1 MAKNK
6 KNPNREVKLSANM
19 LREVARAA
27 ADANMLLHRLIN
39 GLLPNPDDLVGRKGL
54 IEYERMRRRDPVI
67 RNGLLLLKLAR
78 LSVGYTIQSPDGWE
92 EFEPRMPEMI
102 DLINYNIEHM
112 KGEFYDMLRQMYI
125 CLDYGYSITEKL
137 FTIFPD
143 GPFEG
148 KVGIRKLKTKRSRD
162 FRFNED
168 EFGNL
173 KPMGLVQKMDGA
185 LAKNPLD
192 PHKFLIFTFMEEE
205 SNRYGES
212 LLRPCYRSFKSKDLL
227 IRFWNMAGE
236 RFGMPTPYIT
246 FDQDHNWSDEDDEEG
261 RSADGLSDPEMAVL
275 NAAMK
280 NLQAGM
286 GAILPPGAK
295 LETLDALKGKLAFE
309 NAIKTHNQE
318 MLRGLM
324 TPSLMGGEGQV
335 SANRALGQT
344 HAQTFL
350 FIIKYLGILT
360 QELLDEDFTK
370 QIIDFNFAQAQMY
383 PKYVFDKITDDKE
396 QAFAEIIDR
405 VLKRGVVDPDEP
417 FIRERLGYPPKED
430 QGKKI
435 EPEPEPEPKPKPEP
449 VESGKG
455 KGKSKVI
462 PLKDIE
468 KYMLDHI
475 VPYYSRFTPPAAWPR
490 HEGFRGYV
498 MHLERADYQKTDEI
512 VLKRPKRTLNPIE
525 KATDFKGLAQ
535 VWNDL
540 FTGTVEKITPLFEE
554 VYEDVKKK
562 ARKVMETGDIK
573 ELKRMQLK
581 AKPFGDFRKIMQG
594 FYVSEFVEG
603 ARSAVKEVEIKT
615 KEKIKPFGTSDKT
628 RLFEKA
634 LEFVLQPDEAIEW
647 LTTRAPTLKSQ
658 LPIYTSQAFT
668 VSGIE
673 KERILA
679 EVQIQLEKALSRG
692 ASVKQTMQAVDDIF
706 QKYRAT
712 GEIIGGELS
721 TPNRLET
728 IVRTNL
734 GLAYNAGRKAAFESP
749 GVAQFLE
756 AYQYSAVLDPRTTDF
771 CVDHDGVTR
780 PINDVIWSSIWPPNH
795 FNCRSIV
802 VSVIK
807 GEAWARTQNLPTTE
821 PAPGFIFEV
830 EDE

>member
-6 KNPNREVKLSANM
+6 NKRSEVKLSANM
-19 LREVARAA
+19 LREVARSA
-27 ADANMLLHRLIN
+27 ADANAMLHRMIN

-78 LSVGYTIQSPDGWE
+78 LSVGFTIQSPDGWE
-92 EFEPRMPEMI
+92 EFEPRMPEMV

-137 FTIFPD
+137 YTIFPD

-148 KVGIRKLKTKRSRD
+148 KWGIKKLKTKRSRD

-173 KPMGLVQKMDGA
+173 KPMGLVQKMSGILD
-185 LAKNPLD
+185 KTPLD
-192 PHKFLIFTFMEEE
+192 PAKFLIFTFMMEE

-212 LLRPCYRSFKSKDLL
+212 LLRPCYRSYKSKDLL
-227 IRFWNMAGE
+227 IRFWNIAAE
-236 RFGMPTPYIT
+236 RFGMPTPFIT
-246 FDQDHNWSDEDDEEG
+246 MDQDNNWSDEDDEEG
-261 RSADGLSDPEMAVL
+261 RSADGLSDPELAVL
-275 NAAMK
+275 NLAMK

-286 GAILPPGAK
+286 GGILPPGAK
-295 LETLDALKGKLAFE
+295 LDTLKALQGKLAFE
-309 NAIKTHNQE
+309 SAIKTHNQE
-318 MLRGLM
+318 MLRGLL
-324 TPSLMGGEGQV
+324 TPSLMGGEGQQ
-335 SANRALGQT
+335 SGNRSLSKT
-344 HAQTFL
+344 HMETFL
-350 FIIKYLGILT
+350 FIVKNLGITT
-360 QELLDEDFTK
+360 QELLDEDYIR
-370 QIIDFNFAQAQMY
+370 QIVDFNFAQAQMY
-383 PKYVFDKITDDKE
+383 PRFLFDKITDEKE
-396 QAFAEIIDR
+396 KAFLEVIDR
-405 VLKRGVVDPDEP
+405 VLKRGVVEPNEP
-417 FIRERLGYPPKED
+417 FIRERLGIPPKED
-430 QGKKI
+430 QEQEPGK
-435 EPEPEPEPKPKPEP
+435 EPEPEPKPVPEVKPDK
-449 VESGKG
+449 VEQGN
-455 KGKSKVI
+455 
-462 PLKDIE
+462 LTEIE
-468 KYMLDHI
+468 SYMLNHI
-475 VPYYSRFTPPAAWPR
+475 VPYYSRFTPPIAWPR

-512 VLKRPKRTLNPIE
+512 VLKRPKRSLSPVE

-535 VWNDL
+535 TWNDL
-540 FTGTVEKITPLFEE
+540 FRSTVDKVMPLFED
-554 VYEDVKKK
+554 VYDDVRKK

-581 AKPFGDFRKIMQG
+581 AKPFGDFRKVMQS

-603 ARSAVKEVEIKT
+603 ARSAVKEVETKT

-628 RLFEKA
+628 RLFERA
-634 LEFVLQPDEAIEW
+634 LEFVLTPDEAIEW

-679 EVQIQLEKALSRG
+679 EVQIALQKALSRG

-706 QKYRAT
+706 NKYRAT

-780 PINDVIWSSIWPPNH
+780 PINDLIWDVIWPPNH

-807 GEAWARTQNLPTTE
+807 GEEWARTQNLPTTE
-821 PAPGFIFEV
+821 PASGFKFEV
-830 EDE
+830 ENE